1 MGLWKK
7 SNEPKQPK
15 PPRMPKTNGTVEIV
29 IDVVLFLIGV
39 VLIVWPVDA
48 AIIMTR
54 VIGGIMV
61 LLSIVEIIV
70 FIRSKTK
77 DAFEYAGLI
86 ISILFAGMGIWLFVN
101 PDWLVQFFNIMF
113 GIMIGMYGLF
123 GIVNSIGFARR
134 SGGLWWIGLIMSIIA
149 VALAVLIFMNPFA
162 TPKLLMIIIGVTLI
176 VAAVTGIYNRLRI
189 RKAQKIILAAFPD
202 FPPPPV
208 PDPSNLKDAGSD
220 DDDK

>member
-1 MGLWKK
+1 MGLWKNSK
-7 SNEPKQPK
+7 EPKQPK

-29 IDVVLFLIGV
+29 IDVVLFLIGI

-54 VIGGIMV
+54 VIGSIMV

-70 FIRSKTK
+70 FLRSKTK
-77 DAFEYAGLI
+77 DPFEYAGLV
-86 ISILFAGMGIWLFVN
+86 ISILFAGMGIWLIVN

-113 GIMIGMYGLF
+113 GIMIGLYGLF
-123 GIVNSIGFARR
+123 GIISAIGFARKA
-134 SGGLWWIGLIMSIIA
+134 GGLWWIGLIMSIIA

-176 VAAVTGIYNRLRI
+176 VAAVTGVYNRLRI
-189 RKAQKIILAAFPD
+189 RKAQKIISSAFPD
-202 FPPPPV
+202 FVPPPV
-208 PDPSNLKDAGSD
+208 PDPSVLKDAGSD
-220 DDDK
+220 DDQ